1 MLFRSAIS
9 KASLSASAPKAGGRA
24 GGGLTLRDLS
34 RSLVEAVNPDRHLE
48 HARQLHKTESPT
60 DEQVQA
66 AAVKLIKAAVT
77 PFQDPKFRELL
88 IEIKKKN
95 ELTIDHVSQDQVIE
109 AAFSADALARAR
121 TIVQSFEQFI
131 VKHKDEITALQVLY
145 SKPYKQRLKFEDIK
159 DLAHAIEKPPYL
171 WNESQLWQAYAAL
184 EKSKVKGASGKRILT
199 DLVSLVRFATHQD
212 SELVPFAEKVN
223 ANFNTWLGEQESRKK
238 KFTDEQ
244 RHWLEMI
251 RDHVAANLVVEAD
264 DFEYVP
270 FAQEG
275 GLGKVHRLF
284 PEGLQNIIESLNMA
298 LVA

>member
-1 MLFRSAIS
+1 MNRS
-9 KASLSASAPKAGGRA
+9 KQQ
-24 GGGLTLRDLS
+24 
-34 RSLVEAVNPDRHLE
+34 RS
-48 HARQLHKTESPT
+48 S
-60 DEQVQA
+60 
-66 AAVKLIKAAVT
+66 
-77 PFQDPKFRELL
+77 
-88 IEIKKKN
+88 
-95 ELTIDHVSQDQVIE
+95 S
-109 AAFSADALARAR
+109 S
-121 TIVQSFEQFI
+121 
-131 VKHKDEITALQVLY
+131 
-145 SKPYKQRLKFEDIK
+145 
-159 DLAHAIEKPPYL
+159 KPPYL

-275 GLGKVHRLF
+275 GLGKVHQLF